1 MIVILTIAPF
11 SLNKNARVRLRRH
24 CCRLYYHKMQQKL
37 VNANAVREKGFV
49 KEANPVLKTF
59 IDFCPLNLTRSSITS
74 ILLQL
79 SIPEL
84 RRNEIGLVK
93 KKSWSLLK
101 KKLFYEKIRKCTG
114 VKSEAAVTAAAAAT
128 LVSRSYTSNYR
139 LPWLPWV

>member
-1 MIVILTIAPF
+1 
-11 SLNKNARVRLRRH
+11 
-24 CCRLYYHKMQQKL
+24 MQQKL

-59 IDFCPLNLTRSSITS
+59 IGFLSSQPHQKQHHLDPPIS
-74 ILLQL
+74 LQL

-101 KKLFYEKIRKCTG
+101 KNFLWKNRKVHRREIGSRRDSSSSNDPRFSFLHFQLQITL
-114 VKSEAAVTAAAAAT
+114 AT
-128 LVSRSYTSNYR
+128 LAAMPPTLALASKIEQEWASDQETFG
-139 LPWLPWV
+139 